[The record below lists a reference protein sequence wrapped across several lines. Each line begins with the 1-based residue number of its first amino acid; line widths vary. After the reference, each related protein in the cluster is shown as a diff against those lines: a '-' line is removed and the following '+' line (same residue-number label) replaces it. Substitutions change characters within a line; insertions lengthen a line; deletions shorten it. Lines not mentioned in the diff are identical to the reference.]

1 MEIVFLGV
9 GEAFDPVLPNTSILI
24 RNFRGD
30 GTGAFLLD
38 CGFTAPQQFW
48 KEGME
53 VDNLDGLWISHFHGD
68 HAMGLPALLVR
79 FWEDGRRKN
88 LTFLGQQGIASF
100 THEALELAYPG
111 FRKKIEFPLTFLELE
126 PGKEVDFKTLRLR
139 SAQSIHSQKNLA
151 LRMDTSEGA
160 IYYSGDGRPSPE
172 CEKLAESCRLIIHE
186 AFQMEDR
193 LPGHGTVITSIDL
206 ARQSGAS
213 HLALVHIQRDSRSEV
228 KKDLSRLQDLAG
240 GMRLSVP
247 EPGERLSL

>member
-30 GTGAFLLD
+30 DTGAFLLD

-48 KEGME
+48 KDGMD
-53 VDNLDGLWISHFHGD
+53 VDTLDGLWISHFHGD

-79 FWEDGRRKN
+79 FWEDGRRKS
-88 LTFLGQQGIASF
+88 LTLIGQKGMASF
-100 THEALELAYPG
+100 TQEALELAYPG
-111 FRKKIEFPLTFLELE
+111 FRKKIEFPMAFLELE
-126 PGKEVDFKTLRLR
+126 PGEEVDFKTLRLR

-151 LRMDTSEGA
+151 LRIDTSEGA

-172 CEKLAESCRLIIHE
+172 CEKLAEGCRLIIHE
-186 AFQMEDR
+186 AFQIEDR

-206 ARQSGAS
+206 ARHCGAS
-213 HLALVHIQRDSRSEV
+213 HLGLVHIQRSARPVV
-228 KKDLSRLQDLAG
+228 KKNLSRLQGLAAG
-240 GMRLSVP
+240 VQLSVP